1 MSDQLADAWDRG
13 VFSTLSECLGD
24 GIEFEDHEVKALYA
38 KNPHRENVVPFDSE
52 RATRLLNCLLRI
64 VREADHM
71 RSAYRMDGQTADME
85 YDKVRAELDGL
96 L

>member
-1 MSDQLADAWDRG
+1 VSDQLADAWDRG

-24 GIEFEDHEVKALYA
+24 GIE
-38 KNPHRENVVPFDSE
+38 SE
-52 RATRLLNCLLRI
+52 RASRLLNCLLRI
-64 VREADHM
+64 VREADRM
-71 RSAYRMDGQTADME
+71 RDSYRMDGQTAEME